1 MTKSQKSTDLIEG
14 LALMIGPVEGA
25 PEDYKVIELEKDI
38 KPWETGFPDEHF
50 DLVAVAGTLEKQPR
64 GNVLACMGEWRR
76 ILKSGGQFDIIVP
89 NMRWACISV
98 VRGEFNESW
107 PGILATL
114 YGTQESPE
122 EFHSTGFTLKMLRA
136 LLESL
141 GFIVK
146 QATLMPWAIIH
157 GENTIEAE
165 HIYLQAVKIGI

>member
-1 MTKSQKSTDLIEG
+1 MAENQKSIESTDG

-25 PEDYKVIELEKDI
+25 PEDYAVIDLEEGI
-38 KPWETGFPDEHF
+38 NPWETGFPNEHF

-64 GNVLACMGEWRR
+64 SNVLACVSEWRR

-107 PGILATL
+107 PAILATF
-114 YGTQESPE
+114 YGTQENEE
-122 EFHSTGFTLKMLRA
+122 EFHRTGFTLKMLRA

-141 GFIVK
+141 GFVMK
-146 QATLMPWAIIH
+146 QATLIPWEIVH
-157 GENTIEAE
+157 GENTIQAE
-165 HIYLQAVKIGI
+165 HIYIQAVKIGI